1 MVPMRKIFEELGAEV
16 EWNDSTQTA
25 KGEKSGTV
33 CTFSIGDNML
43 YKNDEAI
50 ELIAPAI
57 LENNRT
63 LVHVRAIAEAFGAD
77 VEWNGDTGLIEIK
90 SAAE

>member
-1 MVPMRKIFEELGAEV
+1 MQRL
-16 EWNDSTQTA
+16 
-25 KGEKSGTV
+25 SGT
-33 CTFSIGDNML
+33 IAHRPQKG
-43 YKNDEAI
+43 KNRERYVRSLSATI
-50 ELIAPAI
+50 CYTKTTKRLKLIAPAI

>member
-1 MVPMRKIFEELGAEV
+1 
-16 EWNDSTQTA
+16 
-25 KGEKSGTV
+25 
-33 CTFSIGDNML
+33 ML
-43 YKNDEAI
+43 YKNGEAI

-77 VEWNGDTGLIEIK
+77 VEWIGDTGLVEIK

>member
-1 MVPMRKIFEELGAEV
+1 MRKIFEELGAEV

-63 LVHVRAIAEAFGAD
+63 LCLLYTSYIRYGHVGAAYQVRRI
-77 VEWNGDTGLIEIK
+77 VEPEVIYIL
-90 SAAE
+90 